1 MNALLATTIATRS
14 HACPQVKHLMMIQP
28 DLTALTPVIEQANAS
43 HVQRGLLTKG
53 VDEKQVNGGMKGQHN
68 GTGHHLWLDNLLC
81 LQVVG
86 GCDVGG
92 KPPHPW
98 Q

>member
-1 MNALLATTIATRS
+1 
-14 HACPQVKHLMMIQP
+14 MMIQP
-28 DLTALTPVIEQANAS
+28 DLTALIPVIEQANAS
-43 HVQRGLLTKG
+43 HMQRGLLTKG
-53 VDEKQVNGGMKGQHN
+53 VDEKQVDGGMKGQHN
-68 GTGHHLWLDNLLC
+68 GTGHHLWLDNLLR